1 MKFTYFGHGCYGLNT
16 NGIDILVDPFISE
29 NPLAGHIAI
38 DKIPAD
44 FIFLTH
50 AHGDHIAD
58 VQMIAT
64 RTGATLI
71 SNYEIITYFEGM
83 GLKGHPMNIG
93 GQFTFPF
100 GTLKAV
106 NAIHSSTFPN
116 GSNGGNPL
124 GFVLWNDEVSI
135 YLAGDTALTLDMQ
148 LLPRMCPPLNAAVLP
163 IGDNFT
169 MGVSDAVI
177 AAEFIQC
184 DRIIGVHYNTFGY
197 IIIDKHHAVSA
208 FSAVGK
214 TLLLP
219 DIGQSIQL

>member
-16 NGIDILVDPFISE
+16 NGIDILVDPFISG
-29 NPLAGHIAI
+29 NPLAGHIEI
-38 DKIPAD
+38 DTIQAD
-44 FIFLTH
+44 FILLTH

-58 VQMIAT
+58 VQRIAS

-71 SNYEIITYFEGM
+71 SNYEIITYFEGL
-83 GLKGHPMNIG
+83 GLKGHSMNTG

-106 NAIHSSTFPN
+106 IAIHSSTFPD
-116 GSNGGNPL
+116 GTSGGNPL
-124 GFVLWNDEVSI
+124 GFVLWNEEVSI

-148 LLPRMCPPLNAAVLP
+148 LIPRMCPPLTSAVLP

-177 AAEFIQC
+177 AAEFIKC
-184 DRIIGVHYNTFGY
+184 DRIVGVHYDTFGY
-197 IIIDKHHAVSA
+197 IIIDKTPAKSA
-208 FSAVGK
+208 FSVAGK
-214 TLLLP
+214 SLLLP
-219 DIGQSIQL
+219 EIGESIQL